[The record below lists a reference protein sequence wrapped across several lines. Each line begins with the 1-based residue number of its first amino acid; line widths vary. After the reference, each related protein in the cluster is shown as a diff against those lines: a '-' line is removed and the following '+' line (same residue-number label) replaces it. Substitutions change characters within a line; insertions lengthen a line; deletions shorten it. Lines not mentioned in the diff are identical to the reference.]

1 MVFIRTE
8 ETLKCEHVK
17 FQVCFDLKCFF
28 LFQGKSLY
36 SPLPKAKQSKHVA
49 SLNFEETLQTIQSHF
64 HLVNRLFRGVL
75 FQRIF
80 LYFAQNFCMHFVFTS
95 QLYLL
100 ASKSPRKPFFMPFCY
115 YCCYYMDIR
124 QENGLFR
131 GFFAK
136 LLMFIL
142 PHFFVSA

>member
-1 MVFIRTE
+1 MF
-8 ETLKCEHVK
+8 
-17 FQVCFDLKCFF
+17 FF
-28 LFQGKSLY
+28 LHFRANPCTY
-36 SPLPKAKQSKHVA
+36 PSPLQSKHVA

-100 ASKSPRKPFFMPFCY
+100 ASKSLRKPFFMPFCY

-124 QENGLFR
+124 QENGLFC